1 MSQASNWV
9 KVHEE
14 YDFFRAELL
23 KNFLIQEHE
32 IDAVVI
38 NKQISAY
45 NIGKCEIHVMK
56 ENEARATDL
65 IDSFGKVDASR
76 L

>member
-1 MSQASNWV
+1 MSQSSNWV

-23 KNFLIQEHE
+23 KNYLTLENDIE
-32 IDAVVI
+32 AVVV
-38 NKQISAY
+38 NKQIAGY
-45 NIGKCEIHVMK
+45 NIGKFEINVMK
-56 ENEARATDL
+56 ENEQKALEL
-65 IDSFGKVDASR
+65 ITSFGNSATN

>member
-1 MSQASNWV
+1 MSQPSNWE

-23 KNFLIQEHE
+23 KNYLVEEHE
-32 IDAVVI
+32 IDAVVV
-38 NKQISAY
+38 NKQISGY
-45 NIGKCEIHVMK
+45 NIGRFEIHVFSENLQKAK
-56 ENEARATDL
+56 EL
-65 IDSFGKVDASR
+65 IASFK